1 MKTAS
6 PSIGVIRAQIKA
18 IRDKVEHARAFGIY
32 THGRWSGPT
41 LNGDGENCVAVYQ
54 CDSPLQ
60 MRLALQESPAEA
72 DATVLVTPLDQSRIS
87 DDILMRLAQRRL
99 HPLNSWE
106 IVRQLFRAKHLDP
119 RVTRHAFLADLL
131 LEHAGSRT
139 FPPAAGGLVDAETI
153 WSILLEER
161 LGLSGPYPDLVEI
174 LKATVRVDLA
184 GRWQASS
191 QEFRKVATEWIGQ
204 YGGDASLAILS
215 CAAEEYGDKAL
226 AAGLVMGVVYDEGV
240 GHELDKAAGRLET
253 IIGSSSL
260 SAGDARRWYA
270 ASVECL
276 DLLSREQ
283 QRQSLEDA
291 EGVLRLIGADAHAW
305 RSSELASGLE
315 QRLARFGQALVSH
328 VSARAKT
335 VSTELLG
342 LYDAVRSH
350 RGART
355 ADRRMA
361 RAEMALRLSRWLADS
376 EGKPTEQSSTLTGAA
391 KRYAADSALVDWA
404 RQVLR
409 GGEANKDLAAGYVQ
423 LVERVSEA
431 REDENRRFAEL
442 LREQSGVS
450 RDHEALVPVEN
461 ILEQIVAKAAAH
473 APVLV
478 LLLDGMSCA
487 VFRELSADVVDHDW
501 LEVGLGGQQRLLGL
515 SAVPSVTEVSRTSLF
530 CGSIRR
536 GQAGDEVAGFSSNPA
551 LLSVSAQ
558 GHPPKLFHKASL
570 EGPEDTSLAAGV
582 RKAIADMKQQV
593 VGVVVNAVDDYLD
606 KGDQIEVAWTAQHI
620 RVLDPILSEARDA
633 GRIVIL
639 LSDHGHV
646 CERQTELREGHEGA
660 RWRSAHRPIGD
671 GEVEIVSKR
680 AACTDEGRVVVP
692 WTEKLRY
699 GAKRNG
705 YHGGATPQEMVI
717 PVGLFWGEVQVPEG
731 LEALPIDLPTWWT
744 EPAGLRVEVSA
755 EKVAIPKP
763 KKPVAPTLF
772 YQSAEATSAKAKP
785 ETTWVNAL
793 LASELF
799 ARQKQMS
806 GRVRVTDDQVAGV
819 LLALASRGGTMTEPA
834 LASTLG
840 LPAHRLSGLLAVL
853 QRIINIEGY
862 LILDRQESSDTVV
875 LNDKLLRKQFE
886 LDR

>member
-1 MKTAS
+1 
-6 PSIGVIRAQIKA
+6 
-18 IRDKVEHARAFGIY
+18 
-32 THGRWSGPT
+32 
-41 LNGDGENCVAVYQ
+41 
-54 CDSPLQ
+54 
-60 MRLALQESPAEA
+60 
-72 DATVLVTPLDQSRIS
+72 
-87 DDILMRLAQRRL
+87 
-99 HPLNSWE
+99 
-106 IVRQLFRAKHLDP
+106 
-119 RVTRHAFLADLL
+119 
-131 LEHAGSRT
+131 
-139 FPPAAGGLVDAETI
+139 
-153 WSILLEER
+153 
-161 LGLSGPYPDLVEI
+161 
-174 LKATVRVDLA
+174 
-184 GRWQASS
+184 
-191 QEFRKVATEWIGQ
+191 
-204 YGGDASLAILS
+204 
-215 CAAEEYGDKAL
+215 
-226 AAGLVMGVVYDEGV
+226 
-240 GHELDKAAGRLET
+240 
-253 IIGSSSL
+253 
-260 SAGDARRWYA
+260 
-270 ASVECL
+270 VECL
-276 DLLSREQ
+276 DQLSREQ

-291 EGVLRLIGADAHAW
+291 EAILRSIGADSHAW
-305 RSSELASGLE
+305 RSPELASGLE

-335 VSTELLG
+335 ISTELLG

-376 EGKPTEQSSTLTGAA
+376 ECKPTEAFSTLTDAA
-391 KRYAADSALVDWA
+391 KRYAVDGALVDWA

-442 LREQSGVS
+442 LRKQSGES
-450 RDHEALVPVEN
+450 HAQESLVPVES

-501 LEVGLGGQQRLLGL
+501 REVGLGGQQRLLGL
-515 SAVPSVTEVSRTSLF
+515 SAIPSVTEVSRTSLF

-536 GQAGDEVAGFSSNPA
+536 GQAGDEVAGFSSHPA
-551 LLSVSAQ
+551 LLGVSTQ
-558 GHPPKLFHKASL
+558 GRPPTLFHKASL

-582 RKAIADMKQQV
+582 RKAIADKKQQV

-646 CERQTELREGHEGA
+646 CERQTELRQGDEGA
-660 RWRSAHRPIGD
+660 RWRSAREPIGD
-671 GEVEIVSKR
+671 GEIEIVSTR
-680 AACTDEGRVVVP
+680 AACTNDGRVVVP

-717 PVGLFWGEVQVPEG
+717 PVGLFWGEGKVPEG
-731 LEALPIDLPTWWT
+731 LEALPMDLPNWWA
-744 EPAGLRVEVSA
+744 EPAGPRAEVA
-755 EKVAIPKP
+755 ARTVAAPKP

-772 YQSAEATSAKAKP
+772 DQPAEATSPKAEP
-785 ETTWVNAL
+785 EAAWVTDL

-799 ARQKQMS
+799 ARQKQMA
-806 GRVRVTDDQVAGV
+806 GRVRVTDDQVASV

-834 LASTLG
+834 LASTLR
-840 LPAHRLSGLLAVL
+840 LPAHRLGGLLAVL

-862 LILDRQESSDTVV
+862 MILDRQESSDTVV